1 MIERINKIIS
11 TTGLSERAFAAK
23 CGITQQTLNK
33 QLKGEREISLS
44 VISAILNTYTEV
56 SAEWLLRGEGEP
68 TKKVK
73 PVSDRETLLID
84 TIAMQQETINNL
96 KTKIKSLEAEL
107 IIIDNNKAM

>member
-1 MIERINKIIS
+1 MIERIKRLIAES
-11 TTGLSERAFAAK
+11 GLSERAFAIQ
-23 CGITQQTLNK
+23 CGLAQNTLNR
-33 QLKGEREISLS
+33 QMSGERELSLT
-44 VISAILNTYTEV
+44 VVLAILSTYPEI